1 MRRSIN
7 LNSLRIAAVAAAG
20 LFIAACEPTPPGPG
34 YGGPGYGGPGYGS
47 PGGGH
52 GRICTRIYD
61 PVCATRGRQSQTFPN
76 ACEAQSAG
84 WDIRHGGQCRG
95 DGPGYGGPGYG
106 GPGYG
111 GPGGHHGSRPGGH
124 RPGHGPGSRPGRPD
138 VCPQIYQPVCGSDG
152 GRARTYGNEC
162 MMRQAG
168 AREVPDRYCRRG

>member
-20 LFIAACEPTPPGPG
+20 LFIAACEPTGPG
-34 YGGPGYGGPGYGS
+34 YGGPGYGGPGHGG

-61 PVCATRGRQSQTFPN
+61 PVCATRGRQSRTFPN
-76 ACEAQSAG
+76 SCEAESAG

-95 DGPGYGGPGYG
+95 DRPDDGRPDP
-106 GPGYG
+106 G
-111 GPGGHHGSRPGGH
+111 GPGGHHGRPDGH
-124 RPGHGPGSRPGRPD
+124 RPGDGPGSRPDRPD
-138 VCPQIYQPVCGSDG
+138 FCPQIYKPVCGSNGD
-152 GRARTYGNEC
+152 RARTYSNEC

-168 AREVPDRYCRRG
+168 AREVPERFCRRG